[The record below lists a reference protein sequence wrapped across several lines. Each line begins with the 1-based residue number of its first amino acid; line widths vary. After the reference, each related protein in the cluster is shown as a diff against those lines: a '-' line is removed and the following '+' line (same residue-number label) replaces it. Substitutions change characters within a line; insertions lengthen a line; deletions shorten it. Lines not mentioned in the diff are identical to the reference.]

1 MPRGKRNLLLKPAWW
16 IAYGVV
22 CGLGAAGL
30 VLLLVSPRRGQPVEL
45 IPAPTRTASSI
56 PTEISAT
63 STVNPAAVFPIN
75 INTAGTAELEQLPG
89 VGPTLAQSI
98 VAYRH
103 ANGPFA
109 ALEDLQNVPGIG
121 PRTYEAIMPF
131 ITLGEG

>member
-1 MPRGKRNLLLKPAWW
+1 MPRGNRSPLLKPAWW

-45 IPAPTRTASSI
+45 IPAPTRTATII
-56 PTEISAT
+56 PTEVSAT
-63 STVNPAAVFPIN
+63 SVASPAAAYPIN
-75 INTAGTAELEQLPG
+75 INTANAAELEQLPG

-98 VAYRH
+98 VAYRE

-121 PRTYEAIMPF
+121 PRTYEAILPF
-131 ITLGEG
+131 ITLGES